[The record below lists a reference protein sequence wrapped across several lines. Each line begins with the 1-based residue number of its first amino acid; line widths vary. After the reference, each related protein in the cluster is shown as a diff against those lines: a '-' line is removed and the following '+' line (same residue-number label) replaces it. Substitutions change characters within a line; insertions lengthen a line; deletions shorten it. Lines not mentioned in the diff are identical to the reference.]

1 MRLLPVDQCV
11 NSGALPDY
19 GLGFRVIDLASS
31 GHTDQTEVLGSIIV
45 YQDVVTIRG
54 WWIGSSWS

>member
-1 MRLLPVDQCV
+1 MCLLPVDQCV

-19 GLGFRVIDLASS
+19 GLGFRVINLASS

-54 WWIGSSWS
+54 